1 MGNER
6 KIRVGLIMPQKEY
19 DMDKETIYIGLRMYG
34 SSISARAVSREKF
47 KYIDRAIAGNILD
60 CEENNA
66 TTEGSSRQ
74 EGLPIVTLH
83 HQEFIK
89 MLAQENNG
97 KVEDR
102 CFEDGLEVLARL
114 ENVRNV
120 SHLNLSR

>member
-19 DMDKETIYIGLRMYG
+19 DMDKETIYVGLRMYG
-34 SSISARAVSREKF
+34 GSISARVVSREKF
-47 KYIDRAIAGNILD
+47 KYKARAIAGNILY
-60 CEENNA
+60 CEETHA

-74 EGLPIVTLH
+74 EGFPIVIH
-83 HQEFIK
+83 YQEFIK
-89 MLAQENNG
+89 KTLVQENNG

-114 ENVRNV
+114 EKVRNV